1 MVDFVPGAALTL
13 EKEPPLPI
21 EWETKCATELIWTL
35 QRRKM
40 FLSSAGNQTPYLQPI
55 A

>member
-1 MVDFVPGAALTL
+1 MVRFVRGVALTL

-21 EWETKCATELIWTL
+21 EWETIRATELIWTL

-40 FLSSAGNQTPYLQPI
+40 SLASVGNQTSYLQPI